1 VTVPTTLD
9 TLATIVFTY
18 AVHSAAACLLA
29 LALARVLRRPQ
40 DRDLVWKSALIAPL
54 LTTAVAATTLTTGAQ
69 LDLSMW
75 ARHATNFQLPSRTV
89 MIRVVQDASGE
100 SVTRSVNDP
109 VTVTIALGAVAIAAL
124 CISIAAVRVSSRY
137 RRRGLLLAGRQAIET
152 ADNIHISI
160 AHNLPSPV
168 ALGSDEVCLP
178 AEVATAFSDEH
189 RRALIAH
196 ERAHLARRDPA
207 WFAAVEVIGALSA
220 FQPLM
225 SPLIRAFRRDV
236 ELICDEAAVRQTN
249 DPRALIGALARLAS
263 PFDARSPLLG
273 TALAYDG
280 SPLVARAERIAA
292 VACVEETRGIRAPA
306 IILAAGLVATL
317 FAVPTIASSPRDVDL
332 PLDPFALHGA
342 PHIKTR
348 FVEMNRVVTNGPRRI
363 VVRYQ

>member
-1 VTVPTTLD
+1 MPTTLD

-18 AVHSAAACLLA
+18 AGHSAAACVLA

-54 LTTAVAATTLTTGAQ
+54 LTTAVAATTLTTSAQ

-75 ARHATNFQLPSRTV
+75 ARHAANFQLPSRKV
-89 MIRVVQDASGE
+89 MIRVVQDATGE
-100 SVTRSVNDP
+100 SVTRSVDDP
-109 VTVTIALGAVAIAAL
+109 VTVAIALSAVAIAAL
-124 CISIAAVRVSSRY
+124 CIGVAAVHVSSHY
-137 RRRGLLLAGRQAIET
+137 RRRRLLLAGRKMIET
-152 ADNIHISI
+152 TDTIRISV

-168 ALGSDEVCLP
+168 ALGRNEICLP
-178 AEVATAFSDEH
+178 AEVATAFSEEH

-196 ERAHLARRDPA
+196 ERAHLERRDPA
-207 WFAAVEVIGALSA
+207 WLAAVEVIGALSA

-225 SPLIRAFRRDV
+225 SPVIRAFRRDV

-263 PFDARSPLLG
+263 PFDARSPLHG

-292 VACVEETRGIRAPA
+292 VACVEETQGIRGPA
-306 IILAAGLVATL
+306 MFLAAGLVATL
-317 FAVPTIASSPRDVDL
+317 FAVPTIASSPRDGDL
-332 PLDPFALHGA
+332 PLDPFALHSA
-342 PHIKTR
+342 PHIEAR
-348 FVEMNRVVTNGPRRI
+348 FVEMNRVVTYGPRRI
-363 VVRYQ
+363 IVRYQ